1 MRVRRVLHL
10 HPRIRSPPHLISL
23 QVSTS
28 CQMLSNQSWSRSW
41 DTRPHLHYKNHL
53 AQRKLKVHKNFLIE
67 STYRKKEKNKKKIKS
82 TPWLKL
88 YGFFARL
95 NLVGSLFV
103 NLAKH
108 LPSPILPLHLIS
120 PVSTVWSILRTW
132 KNMVWC
138 LSIFSFLPRQLRV
151 GISRSSFIEVVK
163 NKQKKKLCEMVGVWL
178 WLGFSLF
185 FFFFLGGG
193 LTSFV

>member
-1 MRVRRVLHL
+1 
-10 HPRIRSPPHLISL
+10 
-23 QVSTS
+23 
-28 CQMLSNQSWSRSW
+28 MLSNQSWSRSW

-67 STYRKKEKNKKKIKS
+67 STYRKEEKNKKKIKS

-108 LPSPILPLHLIS
+108 LPSPILPLHPIS

-163 NKQKKKLCEMVGVWL
+163 NKQKKSCVKWWVCGYDLV
-178 WLGFSLF
+178 SPF
-185 FFFFLGGG
+185 FFFFSRRRPHLFCVDMWQM
-193 LTSFV
+193 TIRFRKNKKKSISC